1 MIIAVTSVPASVAR
15 NPHKATPPLS
25 PKFEANVGYP
35 PAQRSPSTPSAHR
48 RVFPPPPSPTTRR
61 PASQLP
67 PSPKLSRSTPKMV
80 ARKAMG
86 AGAPPTS
93 PSMSSPQITR
103 LRVNGRVVRVTA
115 IRQSAYYSSSE
126 DEDSINGGTL
136 GKKDGT
142 LTRPPQT
149 APRTSSLL
157 SNKKKET
164 PSTTTSSNAVPPPP
178 ISKNTAERRS
188 GTRKE
193 RAVEDML
200 RLVQENRD
208 RHDQQKKDY
217 GEYVQARIRPKAP
230 SGEVIRVS
238 RQDYRNSK
246 IIVTD
251 GEAIRISPHRE
262 EIETTIEESTSL
274 HDHHHDH
281 DDEAVYV
288 NTTIGGGN
296 NGGSHGRIPDSP
308 GDDYQNAVLP
318 LKQTKVSSKI
328 QNVVNALQTVSS
340 TGPSLFSPASRKL
353 SSENHKEYLAQL
365 HSRKAV
371 SLKEKKVKQQRSA
384 EEGYAS
390 ASPSTASLVPSRP
403 PLPKYHH
410 VCEPS
415 YGDED
420 DILLDD
426 GATVTSSVDFVPG
439 FVRRA
444 TRSSEQ
450 IRRHRDFVSNSCSAP
465 STSSGEEYEWSF
477 VRRQSTEQEEREM
490 KNEEDEMTIGWTR
503 RQHRF
508 KKWKLNQTIHELAR
522 PRSKPLQDYYNDD
535 DAELEA
541 MAKIRDPEAPRPEG
555 TIMNPV
561 RGEAAHSNTN
571 NTMPRSLD
579 SAFHR
584 FGTTAA
590 KNVAAMVLDQS
601 AKPSTQLTYGKL
613 HSRAGKVAHMLLTKT
628 VQINKDGTKNC
639 MCKPG
644 DRVALIYPNTQPLH
658 FLAAFY
664 GCLQA
669 GVIPVPV
676 EMPSSKREA
685 GIAQLGFLLGNC
697 GVKVALTS
705 ESCYKGLPKKVNT
718 SSVFSAPS
726 GSTSLTGT
734 ANEIVDFRGWP
745 RLWWA
750 VTEHMSKPARDWT
763 APPRLADET
772 IAYIEYTTGNDG
784 TVKGVCVTR
793 QAVFAH
799 CRALTTAMEYK
810 EDETMVCVVDFKR
823 EVGLWHAILAS
834 VFNGMRVIFVPYSL
848 MKMNPATWM
857 HMVSKYQATTALVKS
872 RDLHWALLATRDHK
886 DISLSSLRTL
896 LVADGANPWSLSSCD
911 AFAAAFSPAPYNL
924 RPDAMCPCAG
934 SSETGTISIRRRGNA
949 QLGSQ
954 SGRGVLS
961 MSALSHCVVRVD
973 QENSL
978 TSLTL
983 QDAGQ
988 IVAGAVV
995 VVTAIDGSNRLCQ
1008 ADEIGEICV
1017 SANSTAQLY
1026 WALDGQ
1032 TQHTFKVE
1040 PIGEYGKP
1048 IGAVRYVRSGLIGF
1062 MGPDGMVFVV
1072 ARRQSLLAVS
1082 GRYHSADDIIA
1093 TVLAVEPMK
1102 FVYRGRICVFSTS
1115 VLRDERIVIVAEQKP
1130 NCSEEEAFDWI
1141 TRVLRAIDT
1150 IHQVGIYCCALV
1162 PANHLPKTPLGGV
1175 HVSETKQRFENGDLH
1190 PSTLLMCPHN
1200 CVLNLPK
1207 PRERQADVGPAAM
1220 FVGNIVQGVR
1230 IAVAKGR
1237 NIDDEPSLPLL
1248 ECLRSR
1254 AQTSPDHR
1262 ILTLVTAKNA
1272 EQDTATCATLL
1283 KRAERIAGLLTD
1295 RARLSR
1301 GDHVALIF
1309 PPSIDLVAAFFGCL
1323 SAGLVPVCIRPP
1335 VASDLNTTLGPIR
1348 MMVDMSKA
1356 VAILAPANVSKLLK
1370 SKEAAHSID
1379 SNAWPMILDL
1389 EDAPSSWRRKNTV
1402 ASDTTTSGSSGAASK
1417 DEICYLDFSINS
1429 SGQLQGSSMSEA
1441 SAITVCKSVKV
1452 SSELYPSRHV
1462 VVCAPPYSGISLVLW
1477 CLSSVYSGH
1486 HTTLIPPSE
1495 VDAQPS
1501 LFLTTL
1507 SNLKVRDAFTTY
1519 STINSCVTQLAT
1531 SVESLKE
1538 RGCNL
1543 AMLRSCVAIAEER
1556 PRIALMNSFCK
1567 LFAPLA
1573 LNNRAISTSFSS
1585 RVNAA
1590 ICMQGASGPEPS
1602 TVYVDARALR
1612 NDRISL
1618 VGKGAPHSVALIE
1631 SGKLLP
1637 GVKIAIANPET
1648 RGQCADSHL
1657 GEIWVASVHNASP
1670 LNRTGGAAFTE
1681 EVNTDVYNA
1690 RLTTGDTKTRW
1701 ARTGYLGFLRQ
1712 TQSITEHGEL
1722 HDAVF
1727 VVGALN
1733 ESLVLRGMRYH
1744 PFDVESTVS
1753 KAHRFVGNSA
1763 VFTWN
1768 HLVVIAAEC
1777 TGTESDALDLV
1788 PAITSAVLEE
1798 HHLIVGVVVVVD
1810 PGSIRH
1816 GPGGEKLRSTIRS
1829 LFLEE
1834 KLNPIYVAY
1843 HM

>member
-1 MIIAVTSVPASVAR
+1 MNDPDTLPDEIREKLAELDLELSEGDITKKGYDKKRDALLAPFR
-15 NPHKATPPLS
+15 NLQDTAALHT
-25 PKFEANVGYP
+25 E
-35 PAQRSPSTPSAHR
+35 PSTASPNSRSNRRNQRRVTRDEDRYHSEIRVEAVHQALAEYSDGRKLGPQPVKPHR
-48 RVFPPPPSPTTRR
+48 RNGAAV
-61 PASQLP
+61 
-67 PSPKLSRSTPKMV
+67 SRSSTQKNKR
-80 ARKAMG
+80 ATA
-86 AGAPPTS
+86 
-93 PSMSSPQITR
+93 
-103 LRVNGRVVRVTA
+103 NGGGRML
-115 IRQSAYYSSSE
+115 SDSSSE
-126 DEDSINGGTL
+126 DEDSVNGGTL
-136 GKKDGT
+136 GKKDST

-149 APRTSSLL
+149 APRTASLL

-164 PSTTTSSNAVPPPP
+164 TTTSDVPPPP
-178 ISKNTAERRS
+178 IAKNTAERRS
-188 GTRKE
+188 GGPRKE

-208 RHDQQKKDY
+208 RNDQQKKDY

-230 SGEVIRVS
+230 GGEVIRVA

-262 EIETTIEESTSL
+262 EIETTIEETTSL
-274 HDHHHDH
+274 NDHRHHHILEQS

-288 NTTIGGGN
+288 NTTIGGG
-296 NGGSHGRIPDSP
+296 SGRVPSP
-308 GDDYQNAVLP
+308 NEDYQNAVLP
-318 LKQTKVSSKI
+318 LKPTKVSSKI
-328 QNVVNALQTVSS
+328 QNVVNALQ
-340 TGPSLFSPASRKL
+340 K
-353 SSENHKEYLAQL
+353 
-365 HSRKAV
+365 
-371 SLKEKKVKQQRSA
+371 
-384 EEGYAS
+384 
-390 ASPSTASLVPSRP
+390 
-403 PLPKYHH
+403 
-410 VCEPS
+410 
-415 YGDED
+415 
-420 DILLDD
+420 
-426 GATVTSSVDFVPG
+426 
-439 FVRRA
+439 
-444 TRSSEQ
+444 
-450 IRRHRDFVSNSCSAP
+450 
-465 STSSGEEYEWSF
+465 
-477 VRRQSTEQEEREM
+477 
-490 KNEEDEMTIGWTR
+490 
-503 RQHRF
+503 
-508 KKWKLNQTIHELAR
+508 

-541 MAKIRDPEAPRPEG
+541 MAKIRDPDAPRPEG

-590 KNVAAMVLDQS
+590 KNIAAMVLDQS
-601 AKPSTQLTYGKL
+601 AKPSTSLTYGKL
-613 HSRAGKVAHMLLTKT
+613 HSRAGKVAYMLLTKT
-628 VQINKDGTKNC
+628 VQVNKDGSKNV

-718 SSVFSAPS
+718 SSAFSAPS

-734 ANEIVDFRGWP
+734 SNEIVDFRGWP

-823 EVGLWHAILAS
+823 EVGLWHSILAS
-834 VFNGMRVIFVPYSL
+834 VFNGMKVIFVPYSL

-886 DISLSSLRTL
+886 DISLASLRTL

-911 AFAAAFSPAPYNL
+911 AFAAAFTPAPYSL

-1026 WALDGQ
+1026 WALEGQ
-1032 TQHTFKVE
+1032 THHTFKVE
-1040 PIGEYGKP
+1040 PLGEYGKP

-1237 NIDDEPSLPLL
+1237 NIDDEPAIPLL

-1254 AQTSPDHR
+1254 AQSSPDHR
-1262 ILTLVTAKNA
+1262 ILTLVSAKNA

-1356 VAILAPANVSKLLK
+1356 VAILAPQNVSKLLK

-1379 SNAWPMILDL
+1379 SNAWPMILDM
-1389 EDAPSSWRRKNTV
+1389 EDAPSSWRRKQNNNC
-1402 ASDTTTSGSSGAASK
+1402 DTTASGSSGAASK

-1441 SAITVCKSVKV
+1441 SAITVCKSIKV

-1486 HTTLIPPSE
+1486 HTTLIPPAE
-1495 VDAQPS
+1495 VEQQPS

-1519 STINSCVTQLAT
+1519 STINSCVTQLAS
-1531 SVESLKE
+1531 SVESLRE

-1543 AMLRSCVAIAEER
+1543 SMLRSCVAIAEER

-1567 LFAPLA
+1567 LFAPLS

-1657 GEIWVASVHNASP
+1657 GEIWVSSIHNASP
-1670 LNRTGGAAFTE
+1670 LNRMVTGTFGDDGGATCNA
-1681 EVNTDVYNA
+1681 DVYNA

-1744 PFDVESTVS
+1744 PFDVENTVS

-1768 HLVVIAAEC
+1768 HLVVIVAEC
-1777 TGTESDALDLV
+1777 TGSESDALDLV

-1798 HHLIVGVVVVVD
+1798 HHLIVGVVVIVD
-1810 PGSIRH
+1810 PGTIRH
-1816 GPGGEKLRSTIRS
+1816 GPGGEKLRSTIRT
-1829 LFLEE
+1829 LLLED
-1834 KLNPIYVAY
+1834 KLNAIYVAY
-1843 HM
+1843 HIFQSVAVADVGKSERVGKAPKGNRNGDEKGRPTRNISSEICQRHKAKPEINEAGEEEEET

>member
-1 MIIAVTSVPASVAR
+1 MNDPDTLPDEIREKLAELELELSEGDITKKGYDKKRDALLAPFKNIHNNSSAFQGEQSTASPNSRSNRRNQRRVTRDEDRYHSEIRVEAVHQALAEYSDGRKLGPQPVKPHRRNGTSV
-15 NPHKATPPLS
+15 
-25 PKFEANVGYP
+25 
-35 PAQRSPSTPSAHR
+35 
-48 RVFPPPPSPTTRR
+48 
-61 PASQLP
+61 
-67 PSPKLSRSTPKMV
+67 SRSNTQKSK
-80 ARKAMG
+80 R
-86 AGAPPTS
+86 S
-93 PSMSSPQITR
+93 
-103 LRVNGRVVRVTA
+103 NGRML
-115 IRQSAYYSSSE
+115 SDSSSE
-126 DEDSINGGTL
+126 DEDSVNGGTL
-136 GKKDGT
+136 GKKDST

-149 APRTSSLL
+149 APRTASLL

-164 PSTTTSSNAVPPPP
+164 TSDANNTTTTVAQHQPPPPP
-178 ISKNTAERRS
+178 IPKNTAERRS

-230 SGEVIRVS
+230 GGEVIRVS

-274 HDHHHDH
+274 NGHHRHHFGLDD

-288 NTTIGGGN
+288 NTAIGGG
-296 NGGSHGRIPDSP
+296 GGARVPSP
-308 GDDYQNAVLP
+308 NETAGQDYANAVLP

-328 QNVVNALQTVSS
+328 QNVVNALQ
-340 TGPSLFSPASRKL
+340 
-353 SSENHKEYLAQL
+353 
-365 HSRKAV
+365 
-371 SLKEKKVKQQRSA
+371 
-384 EEGYAS
+384 
-390 ASPSTASLVPSRP
+390 RP
-403 PLPKYHH
+403 K
-410 VCEPS
+410 
-415 YGDED
+415 
-420 DILLDD
+420 
-426 GATVTSSVDFVPG
+426 
-439 FVRRA
+439 
-444 TRSSEQ
+444 
-450 IRRHRDFVSNSCSAP
+450 
-465 STSSGEEYEWSF
+465 
-477 VRRQSTEQEEREM
+477 
-490 KNEEDEMTIGWTR
+490 
-503 RQHRF
+503 
-508 KKWKLNQTIHELAR
+508 
-522 PRSKPLQDYYNDD
+522 SKPLQDYYNDD

-541 MAKIRDPEAPRPEG
+541 MAKIRDPDAPRPEG

-561 RGEAAHSNTN
+561 RGEAAHSNTH

-590 KNVAAMVLDQS
+590 KNIAAMVLDQS

-613 HSRAGKVAHMLLTKT
+613 HSRAAKVAYMLLTKA
-628 VQINKDGTKNC
+628 VQVNKDGTKNV

-726 GSTSLTGT
+726 GSTALTGT
-734 ANEIVDFRGWP
+734 SNEIVDFKGWP

-763 APPRLADET
+763 ATVQPADEN

-793 QAVFAH
+793 QAVFSH

-834 VFNGMRVIFVPYSL
+834 VFNGMKVIFVPYSL

-886 DISLSSLRTL
+886 DISLGSLRTL

-911 AFAAAFSPAPYNL
+911 AFAVAFTPAPYNL

-1017 SANSTAQLY
+1017 SANSTATLY

-1237 NIDDEPSLPLL
+1237 NIEDEQGYSLL
-1248 ECLRSR
+1248 ETLRYR
-1254 AQTSPDHR
+1254 AQQQPEHR
-1262 ILTLVTAKNA
+1262 LLTLVTAKNA
-1272 EQDTATCATLL
+1272 EQDTATPTTLL

-1295 RARLSR
+1295 RARLNR

-1323 SAGLVPVCIRPP
+1323 SAGLVPVCIKPP

-1379 SNAWPMILDL
+1379 SNAWPMILDM
-1389 EDAPSSWRRKNTV
+1389 EDAPSSWRRKNNV
-1402 ASDTTTSGSSGAASK
+1402 NSDTTTSSGSSGASK
-1417 DEICYLDFSINS
+1417 EDICYLDFSINS

-1441 SAITVCKSVKV
+1441 SAIAVCKSIKV

-1486 HTTLIPPSE
+1486 HTTLIPPAE
-1495 VDAQPS
+1495 VEQQPS

-1519 STINSCVTQLAT
+1519 ATINSCVSQLAT
-1531 SVESLKE
+1531 SVETLKE

-1543 AMLRSCVAIAEER
+1543 SMLRSCVAIAEER
-1556 PRIALMNSFCK
+1556 PRIALMSSFCK
-1567 LFAPLA
+1567 LFAPLS

-1657 GEIWVASVHNASP
+1657 GEIWVSSLHNASP
-1670 LNRTGGAAFTE
+1670 LNRISSGFDSIQESTS
-1681 EVNTDVYNA
+1681 DVYNA

-1816 GPGGEKLRSTIRS
+1816 GPGGEKLRSTIRN

>member
-1 MIIAVTSVPASVAR
+1 
-15 NPHKATPPLS
+15 
-25 PKFEANVGYP
+25 
-35 PAQRSPSTPSAHR
+35 
-48 RVFPPPPSPTTRR
+48 
-61 PASQLP
+61 
-67 PSPKLSRSTPKMV
+67 
-80 ARKAMG
+80 
-86 AGAPPTS
+86 
-93 PSMSSPQITR
+93 
-103 LRVNGRVVRVTA
+103 
-115 IRQSAYYSSSE
+115 
-126 DEDSINGGTL
+126 
-136 GKKDGT
+136 
-142 LTRPPQT
+142 
-149 APRTSSLL
+149 
-157 SNKKKET
+157 
-164 PSTTTSSNAVPPPP
+164 
-178 ISKNTAERRS
+178 
-188 GTRKE
+188 
-193 RAVEDML
+193 
-200 RLVQENRD
+200 
-208 RHDQQKKDY
+208 
-217 GEYVQARIRPKAP
+217 
-230 SGEVIRVS
+230 
-238 RQDYRNSK
+238 
-246 IIVTD
+246 
-251 GEAIRISPHRE
+251 
-262 EIETTIEESTSL
+262 
-274 HDHHHDH
+274 
-281 DDEAVYV
+281 
-288 NTTIGGGN
+288 
-296 NGGSHGRIPDSP
+296 
-308 GDDYQNAVLP
+308 
-318 LKQTKVSSKI
+318 
-328 QNVVNALQTVSS
+328 
-340 TGPSLFSPASRKL
+340 
-353 SSENHKEYLAQL
+353 
-365 HSRKAV
+365 
-371 SLKEKKVKQQRSA
+371 
-384 EEGYAS
+384 
-390 ASPSTASLVPSRP
+390 
-403 PLPKYHH
+403 
-410 VCEPS
+410 
-415 YGDED
+415 
-420 DILLDD
+420 
-426 GATVTSSVDFVPG
+426 
-439 FVRRA
+439 
-444 TRSSEQ
+444 
-450 IRRHRDFVSNSCSAP
+450 
-465 STSSGEEYEWSF
+465 
-477 VRRQSTEQEEREM
+477 
-490 KNEEDEMTIGWTR
+490 
-503 RQHRF
+503 
-508 KKWKLNQTIHELAR
+508 
-522 PRSKPLQDYYNDD
+522 
-535 DAELEA
+535 
-541 MAKIRDPEAPRPEG
+541 
-555 TIMNPV
+555 
-561 RGEAAHSNTN
+561 
-571 NTMPRSLD
+571 
-579 SAFHR
+579 
-584 FGTTAA
+584 
-590 KNVAAMVLDQS
+590 
-601 AKPSTQLTYGKL
+601 
-613 HSRAGKVAHMLLTKT
+613 
-628 VQINKDGTKNC
+628 
-639 MCKPG
+639 
-644 DRVALIYPNTQPLH
+644 
-658 FLAAFY
+658 
-664 GCLQA
+664 
-669 GVIPVPV
+669 
-676 EMPSSKREA
+676 
-685 GIAQLGFLLGNC
+685 
-697 GVKVALTS
+697 
-705 ESCYKGLPKKVNT
+705 
-718 SSVFSAPS
+718 
-726 GSTSLTGT
+726 
-734 ANEIVDFRGWP
+734 
-745 RLWWA
+745 
-750 VTEHMSKPARDWT
+750 
-763 APPRLADET
+763 
-772 IAYIEYTTGNDG
+772 
-784 TVKGVCVTR
+784 
-793 QAVFAH
+793 
-799 CRALTTAMEYK
+799 
-810 EDETMVCVVDFKR
+810 MVCVVDFKR

-834 VFNGMRVIFVPYSL
+834 VFNGMKVIFVPYSL

-886 DISLSSLRTL
+886 DISLGSLRTL

-911 AFAAAFSPAPYNL
+911 AFAVAFTPAPYNL

-934 SSETGTISIRRRGNA
+934 KFGDWHNFHSTPGKCTVGEPKWA
-949 QLGSQ
+949 
-954 SGRGVLS
+954 GRS
-961 MSALSHCVVRVD
+961 VD
-973 QENSL
+973 
-978 TSLTL
+978 
-983 QDAGQ
+983 DAGQ

-1017 SANSTAQLY
+1017 SANSTATLY

-1130 NCSEEEAFDWI
+1130 NCSEEEAPTDLRLKILDPKSKISLSSSNHLPKLKWI

-1237 NIDDEPSLPLL
+1237 NIEDEQGYSLL
-1248 ECLRSR
+1248 ETLRYR
-1254 AQTSPDHR
+1254 AQQQPEHR
-1262 ILTLVTAKNA
+1262 LLTLVTAKNA
-1272 EQDTATCATLL
+1272 EQDTATPTTLL

-1295 RARLSR
+1295 RARLNR

-1323 SAGLVPVCIRPP
+1323 SAGLVPVCIKPP

-1379 SNAWPMILDL
+1379 SNAWPMILDM
-1389 EDAPSSWRRKNTV
+1389 EDAPSSWRRKNNV
-1402 ASDTTTSGSSGAASK
+1402 NSDTTTSSGSSGASK
-1417 DEICYLDFSINS
+1417 EDICYLDFSINS

-1441 SAITVCKSVKV
+1441 SAIAVCKSIKV

-1486 HTTLIPPSE
+1486 HTTLIPPAE
-1495 VDAQPS
+1495 VEQQPS

-1519 STINSCVTQLAT
+1519 ATINSCVSQLAT
-1531 SVESLKE
+1531 SVETLKE

-1543 AMLRSCVAIAEER
+1543 SMLRSCVAIAEER
-1556 PRIALMNSFCK
+1556 PRIALMSSFCK
-1567 LFAPLA
+1567 LFAPLS

-1657 GEIWVASVHNASP
+1657 GEIWVSSLHNASP
-1670 LNRTGGAAFTE
+1670 LNRISSGFDSIQE
-1681 EVNTDVYNA
+1681 SSSDVYNA

-1816 GPGGEKLRSTIRS
+1816 GPGGEKLRSTIRN

>member
-1 MIIAVTSVPASVAR
+1 MSDGSTSRVY
-15 NPHKATPPLS
+15 
-25 PKFEANVGYP
+25 F
-35 PAQRSPSTPSAHR
+35 PSMALRKSR
-48 RVFPPPPSPTTRR
+48 
-61 PASQLP
+61 SQLP
-67 PSPKLSRSTPKMV
+67 P
-80 ARKAMG
+80 
-86 AGAPPTS
+86 
-93 PSMSSPQITR
+93 I
-103 LRVNGRVVRVTA
+103 
-115 IRQSAYYSSSE
+115 
-126 DEDSINGGTL
+126 
-136 GKKDGT
+136 
-142 LTRPPQT
+142 
-149 APRTSSLL
+149 
-157 SNKKKET
+157 
-164 PSTTTSSNAVPPPP
+164 
-178 ISKNTAERRS
+178 
-188 GTRKE
+188 
-193 RAVEDML
+193 
-200 RLVQENRD
+200 
-208 RHDQQKKDY
+208 
-217 GEYVQARIRPKAP
+217 
-230 SGEVIRVS
+230 
-238 RQDYRNSK
+238 
-246 IIVTD
+246 
-251 GEAIRISPHRE
+251 
-262 EIETTIEESTSL
+262 
-274 HDHHHDH
+274 
-281 DDEAVYV
+281 
-288 NTTIGGGN
+288 
-296 NGGSHGRIPDSP
+296 
-308 GDDYQNAVLP
+308 
-318 LKQTKVSSKI
+318 
-328 QNVVNALQTVSS
+328 
-340 TGPSLFSPASRKL
+340 RKL
-353 SSENHKEYLAQL
+353 SSDNHREYLEKL
-365 HSRKAV
+365 HNRKAS
-371 SLKEKKVKQQRSA
+371 SLKEKRGISSNRSV
-384 EEGYAS
+384 EEVG
-390 ASPSTASLVPSRP
+390 TP
-403 PLPKYHH
+403 PTPPPFHQYRH

-420 DILLDD
+420 EANNSPSVSFDDSATICNSIDFFVGPVQFSTKPSILK
-426 GATVTSSVDFVPG
+426 
-439 FVRRA
+439 
-444 TRSSEQ
+444 RSSSASLTSQ
-450 IRRHRDFVSNSCSAP
+450 LTIDQRR
-465 STSSGEEYEWSF
+465 WSF
-477 VRRQSTEQEEREM
+477 RSLEVENRLEEE
-490 KNEEDEMTIGWTR
+490 NDICVGWR
-503 RQHRF
+503 KKGMGF
-508 KKWKLNQTIHELAR
+508 KKWKLNSIYGKR
-522 PRSKPLQDYYNDD
+522 PRSRPLQEFYNDD

-541 MAKIRDPEAPRPEG
+541 IAKMRDPDAPRPEG
-555 TIMNPV
+555 AMMNPV

-590 KNVAAMVLDQS
+590 KNIAAIVLDQT
-601 AKPSTQLTYGKL
+601 AKPTLQLTYGKL
-613 HSRAGKVAHMLLTKT
+613 YSRANKVAYMLLNKT
-628 VQINKDGTKNC
+628 VTISRDGTKAPLC
-639 MCKPG
+639 RPG

-658 FLAAFY
+658 FLVAFY
-664 GCLQA
+664 GCMLA

-705 ESCYKGLPKKVNT
+705 ESCYKGLPKKVNAHT
-718 SSVFSAPS
+718 SQFSSPS
-726 GSTSLTGT
+726 GSTSLNGLST
-734 ANEIVDFRGWP
+734 ELVDFRGWP
-745 RLWWA
+745 RLYWA
-750 VTEHMSKPARDWT
+750 VSENMAKPARDWT
-763 APPRLADET
+763 APPRLADDT
-772 IAYIEYTTGNDG
+772 VAYIEYATGNDG
-784 TVKGVCVTR
+784 SVKGVCVSR

-799 CRALTTAMEYK
+799 CRAVSSAMEYK
-810 EDETMVCVVDFKR
+810 EDETIVCVVDFKR
-823 EVGLWHAILAS
+823 EVGLWHAILSS
-834 VFNGMRVIFVPYSL
+834 VFNGMKVIFVPYSL

-857 HMVSKYQATTALVKS
+857 HMVTKYQATTALVKS

-886 DISLSSLRTL
+886 DIQLSSLRTL

-911 AFAAAFSPAPYNL
+911 AFAAAFKEPPFNL

-934 SSETGTISIRRRGNA
+934 SSETGTIAIRRRGNS

-954 SGRGVLS
+954 SGRGILS

-988 IVAGAVV
+988 IIAGAVV
-995 VVTAIDGSNRLCQ
+995 VVTAIDGSSRLCQ
-1008 ADEIGEICV
+1008 SDEIGEICV
-1017 SANSTAQLY
+1017 SANSTSHAY
-1026 WALDGQ
+1026 WALEGQ
-1032 TQHTFKVE
+1032 TAHTFKLE
-1040 PIGEYGKP
+1040 PLGESGKP

-1072 ARRQSLLAVS
+1072 ARRTSLLSVS

-1130 NCSEEEAFDWI
+1130 NCTEEEAFDWI

-1190 PSTLLMCPHN
+1190 PSTLLMCPHS

-1207 PRERQADVGPAAM
+1207 PRERQSDVGPAAM

-1230 IAVAKGR
+1230 IATAKGR
-1237 NIDDEPSLPLL
+1237 SIDDEVSMPLL

-1254 AQTSPDHR
+1254 AQTSPEHR
-1262 ILTLVTAKNA
+1262 ILTLVSGKNPEA
-1272 EQDTATCATLL
+1272 DSATFASLL

-1295 RARLSR
+1295 RARLNR

-1309 PPSIDLVAAFFGCL
+1309 SPSIDLIAAFFGCL
-1323 SAGLVPVCIRPP
+1323 SAGLIPVLIRPP
-1335 VASDLNTTLGPIR
+1335 IASDLNTTLGPIR
-1348 MMVDMSKA
+1348 MIVDMSKA
-1356 VAILAPANVSKLLK
+1356 VAILAPQAVSKLLK

-1389 EDAPSSWRRKNTV
+1389 EDAPSSWRRKQNYSSTI
-1402 ASDTTTSGSSGAASK
+1402 SSNGSSTIRE
-1417 DEICYLDFSINS
+1417 EICYLDFSMNS
-1429 SGQLQGSSMSEA
+1429 LGQLSGSSITEGA
-1441 SAITVCKSVKV
+1441 AISACKSIKV
-1452 SSELYPSRHV
+1452 SSELYPSRHIV
-1462 VVCAPPYSGISLVLW
+1462 VSTSPYSGISLILW

-1486 HTTLIPPSE
+1486 HTTLIPPAE
-1495 VDAQPS
+1495 VEAQPA

-1507 SNLKVRDAFTTY
+1507 SNLKVRDCFTTY
-1519 STINSCVTQLAT
+1519 STLELCCLQLA
-1531 SVESLKE
+1531 SQVETLKE

-1543 AMLRSCVAIAEER
+1543 ALLRSLVAMAEER
-1556 PRIALMNSFCK
+1556 PRIGLMSSFCK
-1567 LFAPLA
+1567 IFAPLA
-1573 LNNRAISTSFSS
+1573 LNNRAVSTAFSS
-1585 RVNAA
+1585 RVNSAV
-1590 ICMQGASGPEPS
+1590 CMQGASGPEPS

-1657 GEIWVASVHNASP
+1657 GEIWVSSAHNASP
-1670 LNRTGGAAFTE
+1670 LSNSDSPAA
-1681 EVNTDVYNA
+1681 DMVYNA

-1727 VVGALN
+1727 VVGALAD
-1733 ESLVLRGMRYH
+1733 SLVLRGMRYH
-1744 PFDVESTVS
+1744 PIDVEQTVAKS
-1753 KAHRFVGNSA
+1753 HRFVGDSA

-1777 TGTESDALDLV
+1777 SGTETEALDLV

-1798 HHLIVGVVVVVD
+1798 HHLIVGVVVIVD

-1816 GPGGEKLRSTIRS
+1816 GPNGEKLRSTIRN
-1829 LFLEE
+1829 LFLDE

-1843 HM
+1843 NM

>member
-1 MIIAVTSVPASVAR
+1 MIDSDTLPDEVREKLAELDLELSEGDITKKGYDKKRDALLAPYKNTAPALQTSSALQEEQSSSSPNTRSNRRNQRRVTRDEDRYHSEIRVEAVHQALAEYSDGRKLGPQPVKPHRRNGTSV
-15 NPHKATPPLS
+15 
-25 PKFEANVGYP
+25 
-35 PAQRSPSTPSAHR
+35 
-48 RVFPPPPSPTTRR
+48 
-61 PASQLP
+61 
-67 PSPKLSRSTPKMV
+67 SRSST
-80 ARKAMG
+80 RKSKRSNSGGRML
-86 AGAPPTS
+86 S
-93 PSMSSPQITR
+93 DSSSDDEGS
-103 LRVNGRVVRVTA
+103 VNG
-115 IRQSAYYSSSE
+115 S
-126 DEDSINGGTL
+126 TL
-136 GKKDGT
+136 GKRDST

-149 APRTSSLL
+149 TPRTSSLL
-157 SNKKKET
+157 SNKKKEDV
-164 PSTTTSSNAVPPPP
+164 SVPPP
-178 ISKNTAERRS
+178 IAKNTAERRS
-188 GTRKE
+188 GGTRKE
-193 RAVEDML
+193 RAAVEEML

-208 RHDQQKKDY
+208 RNDQQKKDY

-230 SGEVIRVS
+230 NGEVIRVS

-251 GEAIRISPHRE
+251 GDAIRISPHRE
-262 EIETTIEESTSL
+262 EIETTIEETTSL
-274 HDHHHDH
+274 ENH

-288 NTTIGGGN
+288 NTAVGGGAV
-296 NGGSHGRIPDSP
+296 GRVASP
-308 GDDYQNAVLP
+308 NEDYQNAVLP
-318 LKQTKVSSKI
+318 LKPTKVSSKI
-328 QNVVNALQTVSS
+328 QNVVNALQ
-340 TGPSLFSPASRKL
+340 
-353 SSENHKEYLAQL
+353 
-365 HSRKAV
+365 
-371 SLKEKKVKQQRSA
+371 
-384 EEGYAS
+384 
-390 ASPSTASLVPSRP
+390 RP
-403 PLPKYHH
+403 K
-410 VCEPS
+410 
-415 YGDED
+415 
-420 DILLDD
+420 
-426 GATVTSSVDFVPG
+426 
-439 FVRRA
+439 
-444 TRSSEQ
+444 
-450 IRRHRDFVSNSCSAP
+450 
-465 STSSGEEYEWSF
+465 
-477 VRRQSTEQEEREM
+477 
-490 KNEEDEMTIGWTR
+490 
-503 RQHRF
+503 
-508 KKWKLNQTIHELAR
+508 
-522 PRSKPLQDYYNDD
+522 SKPLQEYYNDD

-541 MAKIRDPEAPRPEG
+541 MAKIRDPDAPRPEG

-590 KNVAAMVLDQS
+590 KNIAAMVLDQS

-613 HSRAGKVAHMLLTKT
+613 HSRAGKVAYMLLTKT
-628 VQINKDGTKNC
+628 VQVNRDGAKNVL
-639 MCKPG
+639 CKPG

-705 ESCYKGLPKKVNT
+705 ESCYKGLPKKVNP
-718 SSVFSAPS
+718 SSTFSAPS

-734 ANEIVDFRGWP
+734 SNEIVDFRGWP
-745 RLWWA
+745 QLWWA
-750 VTEHMSKPARDWT
+750 VTEHMSKPSRDWT

-834 VFNGMRVIFVPYSL
+834 VFNGIKVIFVPYSL

-886 DISLSSLRTL
+886 DINLSSLRTL

-911 AFAAAFSPAPYNL
+911 AFLASFSAAPYSL
-924 RPDAMCPCAG
+924 RADAMCPCAG

-949 QLGSQ
+949 NLGSQ
-954 SGRGVLS
+954 SGRGILS

-1040 PIGEYGKP
+1040 PVGEYGKP

-1115 VLRDERIVIVAEQKP
+1115 VLRDERVVIVAEQKP

-1237 NIDDEPSLPLL
+1237 NIDDELSLPLL

-1254 AQTSPDHR
+1254 ALTSPEHR
-1262 ILTLVTAKNA
+1262 ILTLVTSKNA
-1272 EQDTATCATLL
+1272 EQDSATCATLL

-1335 VASDLNTTLGPIR
+1335 IPSDLNTTLGPIR

-1356 VAILAPANVSKLLK
+1356 VAILAPQNVSKLLK

-1389 EDAPSSWRRKNTV
+1389 EDAPSSWRRKPNNNC
-1402 ASDTTTSGSSGAASK
+1402 DTTTSGSSGAASK
-1417 DEICYLDFSINS
+1417 EEICYLDFSINS

-1441 SAITVCKSVKV
+1441 AAIAVCKSIKV

-1462 VVCAPPYSGISLVLW
+1462 VVCAPPYSGISLALW

-1486 HTTLIPPSE
+1486 HTTLIPPAE
-1495 VDAQPS
+1495 VEQQPS

-1519 STINSCVTQLAT
+1519 ATINSCVTQLAT
-1531 SVESLKE
+1531 SVENLRE

-1556 PRIALMNSFCK
+1556 PRIGLMSSFCK
-1567 LFAPLA
+1567 LFAPLS
-1573 LNNRAISTSFSS
+1573 LSNRAISTSFSS

-1657 GEIWVASVHNASP
+1657 GEIWVSSVHNASP
-1670 LNRTGGAAFTE
+1670 LNRGIGSTGFGDEATMNA
-1681 EVNTDVYNA
+1681 DVYNA

-1777 TGTESDALDLV
+1777 TGTETDALDLV
-1788 PAITSAVLEE
+1788 PAITSSVLEE

-1816 GPGGEKLRSTIRS
+1816 GPGGEKLRSTIRT

>member
-1 MIIAVTSVPASVAR
+1 MNDPDTLPDEIREKLAELDLELSEGDITKKGYDKKRDALLAPFR
-15 NPHKATPPLS
+15 NLQNTAALHT
-25 PKFEANVGYP
+25 E
-35 PAQRSPSTPSAHR
+35 PSTASPNSRSNRRNQRRVTRDEDRYHSEIRVEAVHQALAEYSDGRKLGPQPVKPHR
-48 RVFPPPPSPTTRR
+48 RNGAAV
-61 PASQLP
+61 
-67 PSPKLSRSTPKMV
+67 SRSSTQKNKR
-80 ARKAMG
+80 ATA
-86 AGAPPTS
+86 
-93 PSMSSPQITR
+93 
-103 LRVNGRVVRVTA
+103 NGGGRML
-115 IRQSAYYSSSE
+115 SDSSSE
-126 DEDSINGGTL
+126 DEDSVNGGTL
-136 GKKDGT
+136 GKKDST

-149 APRTSSLL
+149 APRTASLL

-164 PSTTTSSNAVPPPP
+164 TTTSDVPPPP
-178 ISKNTAERRS
+178 IAKNTAERRS
-188 GTRKE
+188 GGPRKE

-208 RHDQQKKDY
+208 RNDQQKKDY

-230 SGEVIRVS
+230 GGEVIRVA

-262 EIETTIEESTSL
+262 EIETTIEETTSL
-274 HDHHHDH
+274 NDHRHHHILEQS

-288 NTTIGGGN
+288 NTTIGGG
-296 NGGSHGRIPDSP
+296 SGRVPP
-308 GDDYQNAVLP
+308 PNEDYQNAVLP
-318 LKQTKVSSKI
+318 LKPTKVSSKI
-328 QNVVNALQTVSS
+328 QNVVNALQ
-340 TGPSLFSPASRKL
+340 K
-353 SSENHKEYLAQL
+353 
-365 HSRKAV
+365 
-371 SLKEKKVKQQRSA
+371 
-384 EEGYAS
+384 
-390 ASPSTASLVPSRP
+390 
-403 PLPKYHH
+403 
-410 VCEPS
+410 
-415 YGDED
+415 
-420 DILLDD
+420 
-426 GATVTSSVDFVPG
+426 
-439 FVRRA
+439 
-444 TRSSEQ
+444 
-450 IRRHRDFVSNSCSAP
+450 
-465 STSSGEEYEWSF
+465 
-477 VRRQSTEQEEREM
+477 
-490 KNEEDEMTIGWTR
+490 
-503 RQHRF
+503 
-508 KKWKLNQTIHELAR
+508 

-541 MAKIRDPEAPRPEG
+541 MAKIRDPDAPRPEG

-590 KNVAAMVLDQS
+590 KNIAAMVLDQS
-601 AKPSTQLTYGKL
+601 AKPSTSLTYGKL
-613 HSRAGKVAHMLLTKT
+613 HSRAGKVAYMLLTKT
-628 VQINKDGTKNC
+628 VQVNKDGSKNV

-718 SSVFSAPS
+718 SSAFSAPS

-734 ANEIVDFRGWP
+734 SNEIVDFRGWP

-823 EVGLWHAILAS
+823 EVGLWHSILAS
-834 VFNGMRVIFVPYSL
+834 VFNGMKVIFVPYSL

-886 DISLSSLRTL
+886 DISLASLRTL

-911 AFAAAFSPAPYNL
+911 AFAAAFTPAPYSL

-1026 WALDGQ
+1026 WALEGQ
-1032 TQHTFKVE
+1032 THHTFKVE
-1040 PIGEYGKP
+1040 PLGEYGKP

-1237 NIDDEPSLPLL
+1237 NIDDEPAIPLL

-1254 AQTSPDHR
+1254 AQSSPDHR
-1262 ILTLVTAKNA
+1262 ILTLVSAKNA

-1356 VAILAPANVSKLLK
+1356 VAILAPQNVSKLLK

-1379 SNAWPMILDL
+1379 SNAWPMILDM
-1389 EDAPSSWRRKNTV
+1389 EDAPSSWRRKQNNNC
-1402 ASDTTTSGSSGAASK
+1402 DTTASGSSGAASK

-1441 SAITVCKSVKV
+1441 SAITVCKSIKV

-1486 HTTLIPPSE
+1486 HTTLIPPAE
-1495 VDAQPS
+1495 VEQQPS

-1519 STINSCVTQLAT
+1519 STINSCVTQLAS
-1531 SVESLKE
+1531 SVESLRE

-1543 AMLRSCVAIAEER
+1543 SMLRSCVAIAEER

-1567 LFAPLA
+1567 LFAPLS

-1657 GEIWVASVHNASP
+1657 GEIWVSSIHNASP
-1670 LNRTGGAAFTE
+1670 LNRMVTGTFGDDGGATCNA
-1681 EVNTDVYNA
+1681 DVYNA

-1744 PFDVESTVS
+1744 PFDVENTVS

-1768 HLVVIAAEC
+1768 HLVVIVAEC
-1777 TGTESDALDLV
+1777 TGSESDALDLV

-1798 HHLIVGVVVVVD
+1798 HHLIVGVVVIVD
-1810 PGSIRH
+1810 PGTIRH
-1816 GPGGEKLRSTIRS
+1816 GPGGEKLRSTIRT
-1829 LFLEE
+1829 LLLED
-1834 KLNPIYVAY
+1834 KLNAIYVAY
-1843 HM
+1843 HIFQSVAVADVGKSERVGKAPKGNRNGDEKGRRPTVRFRPATRNISSEICQRHKAKPEINEAGEEEEET

>member
-1 MIIAVTSVPASVAR
+1 MNDPDTLPDEIREKLAELDLELSEGDITKKGYDKKRDALLAPFR
-15 NPHKATPPLS
+15 NLQDTAALHT
-25 PKFEANVGYP
+25 E
-35 PAQRSPSTPSAHR
+35 PSTASPNSRSNRRNQRRVTRDEDRYHSEIRVEAVHQALAEYSDGRKLGPQPVKPHR
-48 RVFPPPPSPTTRR
+48 RNGAAV
-61 PASQLP
+61 
-67 PSPKLSRSTPKMV
+67 SRSSTQKNKR
-80 ARKAMG
+80 ATA
-86 AGAPPTS
+86 
-93 PSMSSPQITR
+93 
-103 LRVNGRVVRVTA
+103 NGGGRML
-115 IRQSAYYSSSE
+115 SDSSSE
-126 DEDSINGGTL
+126 DEDSVNGGTL
-136 GKKDGT
+136 GKKDST

-149 APRTSSLL
+149 APRTASLL

-164 PSTTTSSNAVPPPP
+164 TTTSDVPPPP
-178 ISKNTAERRS
+178 IAKNTAERRS
-188 GTRKE
+188 GGPRKE

-208 RHDQQKKDY
+208 RNDQQKKDY

-230 SGEVIRVS
+230 GGEVIRVA

-262 EIETTIEESTSL
+262 EIETTIEETTSL
-274 HDHHHDH
+274 NDHRHHHILEQS

-288 NTTIGGGN
+288 NTTIGGG
-296 NGGSHGRIPDSP
+296 SGRVPSP
-308 GDDYQNAVLP
+308 NEDYQNAVLP
-318 LKQTKVSSKI
+318 LKPTKVSSKI
-328 QNVVNALQTVSS
+328 QNVVNALQ
-340 TGPSLFSPASRKL
+340 K
-353 SSENHKEYLAQL
+353 
-365 HSRKAV
+365 
-371 SLKEKKVKQQRSA
+371 
-384 EEGYAS
+384 
-390 ASPSTASLVPSRP
+390 
-403 PLPKYHH
+403 
-410 VCEPS
+410 
-415 YGDED
+415 
-420 DILLDD
+420 
-426 GATVTSSVDFVPG
+426 
-439 FVRRA
+439 
-444 TRSSEQ
+444 
-450 IRRHRDFVSNSCSAP
+450 
-465 STSSGEEYEWSF
+465 
-477 VRRQSTEQEEREM
+477 
-490 KNEEDEMTIGWTR
+490 
-503 RQHRF
+503 
-508 KKWKLNQTIHELAR
+508 

-541 MAKIRDPEAPRPEG
+541 MAKIRDPDAPRPEG

-590 KNVAAMVLDQS
+590 KNIAAMVLDQS
-601 AKPSTQLTYGKL
+601 AKPSTSLTYGKL
-613 HSRAGKVAHMLLTKT
+613 HSRAGKVAYMLLTKT
-628 VQINKDGTKNC
+628 VQVNKDGSKNV

-718 SSVFSAPS
+718 SSAFSAPS

-734 ANEIVDFRGWP
+734 SNEIVDFRGWP

-823 EVGLWHAILAS
+823 EVGLWHSILAS
-834 VFNGMRVIFVPYSL
+834 VFNGMKVIFVPYSL

-886 DISLSSLRTL
+886 DISLASLRTL

-911 AFAAAFSPAPYNL
+911 AFAAAFTPAPYSL

-1026 WALDGQ
+1026 WALEGQ
-1032 TQHTFKVE
+1032 THHTFKVE
-1040 PIGEYGKP
+1040 PLGEYGKP

-1237 NIDDEPSLPLL
+1237 NIDDEPAIPLL

-1254 AQTSPDHR
+1254 AQSSPDHR
-1262 ILTLVTAKNA
+1262 ILTLVSAKNA

-1356 VAILAPANVSKLLK
+1356 VAILAPQNVSKLLK

-1379 SNAWPMILDL
+1379 SNAWPMILDM
-1389 EDAPSSWRRKNTV
+1389 EDAPSSWRRKQNNNC
-1402 ASDTTTSGSSGAASK
+1402 DTTASGSSGAASK

-1441 SAITVCKSVKV
+1441 SAITVCKSIKV

-1486 HTTLIPPSE
+1486 HTTLIPPAE
-1495 VDAQPS
+1495 VEQQPS

-1519 STINSCVTQLAT
+1519 STINSCVTQLAS
-1531 SVESLKE
+1531 SVESLRE

-1543 AMLRSCVAIAEER
+1543 SMLRSCVAIAEER

-1567 LFAPLA
+1567 LFAPLS

-1657 GEIWVASVHNASP
+1657 GEIWVSSIHNASP
-1670 LNRTGGAAFTE
+1670 LNRMVTGTFGDDGGATCNA
-1681 EVNTDVYNA
+1681 DVYNA

-1744 PFDVESTVS
+1744 PFDVENTVS

-1768 HLVVIAAEC
+1768 HLVVIVAEC
-1777 TGTESDALDLV
+1777 TGSESDALDLV

-1798 HHLIVGVVVVVD
+1798 HHLIVGVVVIVD
-1810 PGSIRH
+1810 PGTIRH
-1816 GPGGEKLRSTIRS
+1816 GPGGEKLRSTIRT
-1829 LFLEE
+1829 LLLED
-1834 KLNPIYVAY
+1834 KLNAIYVAY

>member
-1 MIIAVTSVPASVAR
+1 MNDPDTLPDEIREKLAELDLELSEGDITKKGYDKKRDALLAPFRNLQNTAALHAEPSTASPNSRSNRRNQRRVTRDEDRYHSEIRVEAVHQALAEYSDGRKLGPQPVKPHRRNGASV
-15 NPHKATPPLS
+15 
-25 PKFEANVGYP
+25 
-35 PAQRSPSTPSAHR
+35 
-48 RVFPPPPSPTTRR
+48 
-61 PASQLP
+61 
-67 PSPKLSRSTPKMV
+67 SRSSTQKNKR
-80 ARKAMG
+80 ATA
-86 AGAPPTS
+86 
-93 PSMSSPQITR
+93 
-103 LRVNGRVVRVTA
+103 NGGGRML
-115 IRQSAYYSSSE
+115 SDSSSE
-126 DEDSINGGTL
+126 DEDSVNGGTL
-136 GKKDGT
+136 GKKDST

-149 APRTSSLL
+149 APRTASLL

-164 PSTTTSSNAVPPPP
+164 TTTTSDVPPPP
-178 ISKNTAERRS
+178 IAKNTAERRS
-188 GTRKE
+188 GGPRKE

-208 RHDQQKKDY
+208 RNDQQKKDY

-230 SGEVIRVS
+230 GGEVIRVA

-262 EIETTIEESTSL
+262 EIETTIEETTSL
-274 HDHHHDH
+274 NDHRHHHILEQS

-288 NTTIGGGN
+288 NTTIGGG
-296 NGGSHGRIPDSP
+296 SGRVPSP
-308 GDDYQNAVLP
+308 NEDYQNAVLP
-318 LKQTKVSSKI
+318 LKPTKVSSKI
-328 QNVVNALQTVSS
+328 QNVVNALQ
-340 TGPSLFSPASRKL
+340 K
-353 SSENHKEYLAQL
+353 
-365 HSRKAV
+365 
-371 SLKEKKVKQQRSA
+371 
-384 EEGYAS
+384 
-390 ASPSTASLVPSRP
+390 
-403 PLPKYHH
+403 
-410 VCEPS
+410 
-415 YGDED
+415 
-420 DILLDD
+420 
-426 GATVTSSVDFVPG
+426 
-439 FVRRA
+439 
-444 TRSSEQ
+444 
-450 IRRHRDFVSNSCSAP
+450 
-465 STSSGEEYEWSF
+465 
-477 VRRQSTEQEEREM
+477 
-490 KNEEDEMTIGWTR
+490 
-503 RQHRF
+503 
-508 KKWKLNQTIHELAR
+508 

-541 MAKIRDPEAPRPEG
+541 MAKIRDPDAPRPEG

-590 KNVAAMVLDQS
+590 KNIAAMVLDQS
-601 AKPSTQLTYGKL
+601 AKPSTSLTYGKL
-613 HSRAGKVAHMLLTKT
+613 HSRAGKVAYMLLTKT
-628 VQINKDGTKNC
+628 VQVNKDGSKNV

-718 SSVFSAPS
+718 SSAFSAPS

-734 ANEIVDFRGWP
+734 SNEIVDFRGWP

-823 EVGLWHAILAS
+823 EVGLWHSILAS
-834 VFNGMRVIFVPYSL
+834 VFNGMKVIFVPYSL

-886 DISLSSLRTL
+886 DISLASLRTL

-911 AFAAAFSPAPYNL
+911 AFAAAFTPAPYSL

-1026 WALDGQ
+1026 WALEGQ
-1032 TQHTFKVE
+1032 THHTFKVE
-1040 PIGEYGKP
+1040 PLGEYGKP

-1237 NIDDEPSLPLL
+1237 NIDDEPAIPLL

-1254 AQTSPDHR
+1254 AQSSPDHR
-1262 ILTLVTAKNA
+1262 ILTLVSAKNA

-1356 VAILAPANVSKLLK
+1356 VAILAPQNVSKLLK

-1379 SNAWPMILDL
+1379 SNAWPMILDM
-1389 EDAPSSWRRKNTV
+1389 EDAPSSWRRKQNNNC
-1402 ASDTTTSGSSGAASK
+1402 DTTASGSSGAASK

-1441 SAITVCKSVKV
+1441 SAITVCKSIKV

-1486 HTTLIPPSE
+1486 HTTLIPPAE
-1495 VDAQPS
+1495 VEQQPS

-1519 STINSCVTQLAT
+1519 STINSCVTQLAS
-1531 SVESLKE
+1531 SVESLRE

-1543 AMLRSCVAIAEER
+1543 SMLRSCVAIAEER

-1567 LFAPLA
+1567 LFAPLS

-1657 GEIWVASVHNASP
+1657 GEIWVSSIHNASP
-1670 LNRTGGAAFTE
+1670 LNRMVTGGFGDDGGATCNA
-1681 EVNTDVYNA
+1681 DVYNA

-1744 PFDVESTVS
+1744 PFDVENTVS

-1768 HLVVIAAEC
+1768 HLVVIVAEC
-1777 TGTESDALDLV
+1777 TGSESDALDLV

-1798 HHLIVGVVVVVD
+1798 HHLIVGVVVIVD
-1810 PGSIRH
+1810 PGTIRH
-1816 GPGGEKLRSTIRS
+1816 GPGGEKLRSTIRT
-1829 LFLEE
+1829 LLLED
-1834 KLNPIYVAY
+1834 KLNAIYVAY

>member
-1 MIIAVTSVPASVAR
+1 MTTE
-15 NPHKATPPLS
+15 H
-25 PKFEANVGYP
+25 
-35 PAQRSPSTPSAHR
+35 PS
-48 RVFPPPPSPTTRR
+48 RVYF
-61 PASQLP
+61 
-67 PSPKLSRSTPKMV
+67 
-80 ARKAMG
+80 
-86 AGAPPTS
+86 
-93 PSMSSPQITR
+93 PSMALRKTR
-103 LRVNGRVVRVTA
+103 YLR
-115 IRQSAYYSSSE
+115 
-126 DEDSINGGTL
+126 
-136 GKKDGT
+136 
-142 LTRPPQT
+142 
-149 APRTSSLL
+149 
-157 SNKKKET
+157 
-164 PSTTTSSNAVPPPP
+164 
-178 ISKNTAERRS
+178 
-188 GTRKE
+188 
-193 RAVEDML
+193 
-200 RLVQENRD
+200 
-208 RHDQQKKDY
+208 
-217 GEYVQARIRPKAP
+217 
-230 SGEVIRVS
+230 
-238 RQDYRNSK
+238 
-246 IIVTD
+246 
-251 GEAIRISPHRE
+251 
-262 EIETTIEESTSL
+262 
-274 HDHHHDH
+274 
-281 DDEAVYV
+281 
-288 NTTIGGGN
+288 
-296 NGGSHGRIPDSP
+296 
-308 GDDYQNAVLP
+308 
-318 LKQTKVSSKI
+318 
-328 QNVVNALQTVSS
+328 QTVSS
-340 TGPSLFSPASRKL
+340 SGPSLFNQTHASRKL

-390 ASPSTASLVPSRP
+390 SSPASSASLIPSRP

-420 DILLDD
+420 ELDD
-426 GATVTSSVDFVPG
+426 CATITSSVDFVPG
-439 FVRRA
+439 FGA
-444 TRSSEQ
+444 TRNEEQ
-450 IRRHRDFVSNSCSAP
+450 IRKHLNFVQCSVGP
-465 STSSGEEYEWSF
+465 STSSTEDSCHSFRWSSF
-477 VRRQSTEQEEREM
+477 HRSGSEPEIRSRDVPKER
-490 KNEEDEMTIGWTR
+490 KNQFKNDEDFDEMTVGWV
-503 RQHRF
+503 RQSGKF
-508 KKWKLNQTIHELAR
+508 KKWKLNQTIYELK

-541 MAKIRDPEAPRPEG
+541 MAKIRDPDAPRPEG

-590 KNVAAMVLDQS
+590 KNIAAMVLDQS
-601 AKPSTQLTYGKL
+601 AKPSTSLTYGKL
-613 HSRAGKVAHMLLTKT
+613 HSRAGKVAYMLLTKT
-628 VQINKDGTKNC
+628 VQVNKDGSKNV

-718 SSVFSAPS
+718 SSAFSAPS

-734 ANEIVDFRGWP
+734 SNEIVDFRGWP

-823 EVGLWHAILAS
+823 EVGLWHSILAS
-834 VFNGMRVIFVPYSL
+834 VFNGMKVIFVPYSL

-886 DISLSSLRTL
+886 DISLASLRTL

-911 AFAAAFSPAPYNL
+911 AFAAAFTPAPYSL

-978 TSLTL
+978 TRRWSNSCWSCCRRHCHRRIEPTL
-983 QDAGQ
+983 SSRRNRRNLRIGQ
-988 IVAGAVV
+988 LDCS
-995 VVTAIDGSNRLCQ
+995 TLLGSRRT
-1008 ADEIGEICV
+1008 D
-1017 SANSTAQLY
+1017 T
-1026 WALDGQ
+1026 
-1032 TQHTFKVE
+1032 HTFKVE
-1040 PIGEYGKP
+1040 PLGEYGKP

-1237 NIDDEPSLPLL
+1237 NIDDEPAIPLL

-1254 AQTSPDHR
+1254 AQSSPDHR
-1262 ILTLVTAKNA
+1262 ILTLVSAKNA

-1356 VAILAPANVSKLLK
+1356 VAILAPQNVSKLLK

-1379 SNAWPMILDL
+1379 SNAWPMILDM
-1389 EDAPSSWRRKNTV
+1389 EDAPSSWRRKQNNNC
-1402 ASDTTTSGSSGAASK
+1402 DTTASGSSGAASK

-1441 SAITVCKSVKV
+1441 SAITVCKSIKV

-1486 HTTLIPPSE
+1486 HTTLIPPAE
-1495 VDAQPS
+1495 VEQQPS

-1519 STINSCVTQLAT
+1519 STINSCVTQLAS
-1531 SVESLKE
+1531 SVESLRE

-1543 AMLRSCVAIAEER
+1543 SMLRSCVAIAEER

-1567 LFAPLA
+1567 LFAPLS

-1657 GEIWVASVHNASP
+1657 GEIWVSSIHNASP
-1670 LNRTGGAAFTE
+1670 LNRMVTGTFGDDGGATCNA
-1681 EVNTDVYNA
+1681 DVYNA

-1744 PFDVESTVS
+1744 PFDVENTVS
-1753 KAHRFVGNSA
+1753 KAHRFVGNSFLLDPRSFFSRA

-1768 HLVVIAAEC
+1768 HLVVIVAEC
-1777 TGTESDALDLV
+1777 TGSESDALDLV

-1798 HHLIVGVVVVVD
+1798 HHLIVGVVVIVD
-1810 PGSIRH
+1810 PGTIRH
-1816 GPGGEKLRSTIRS
+1816 GPGGEKLRSTIRT
-1829 LFLEE
+1829 LLLED
-1834 KLNPIYVAY
+1834 KLNAIYVAY

>member
-1 MIIAVTSVPASVAR
+1 MIIAVTSIR
-15 NPHKATPPLS
+15 NPAVVASTPS
-25 PKFEANVGYP
+25 SSV
-35 PAQRSPSTPSAHR
+35 PSTPTAPHR
-48 RVFPPPPSPTTRR
+48 RSGMP
-61 PASQLP
+61 PASPRITANLP
-67 PSPKLSRSTPKMV
+67 PSPQLGRHTPKT
-80 ARKAMG
+80 ARKVI
-86 AGAPPTS
+86 PSS
-93 PSMSSPQITR
+93 PSSPGIAKF
-103 LRVNGRVVRVTA
+103 RVNGRVVKVTA
-115 IRQSAYYSSSE
+115 IRQSAYYSSSD
-126 DEDSINGGTL
+126 DEDSLQGTI
-136 GKKDGT
+136 GKNVTK
-142 LTRPPQT
+142 PPQT
-149 APRTSSLL
+149 TPRTSSLA
-157 SNKKKET
+157 SNNR
-164 PSTTTSSNAVPPPP
+164 STGSNGNLE
-178 ISKNTAERRS
+178 KNSVDRRS
-188 GTRKE
+188 GRRE
-193 RAVEDML
+193 LNGNGGAAVEVML
-200 RLVQENRD
+200 RRVQENRD
-208 RHDQQKKDY
+208 RHDQQKRDY
-217 GEYVQARIRPKAP
+217 GEYVQARIRDSAAT
-230 SGEVIRVS
+230 SAGGAREVIRVS

-246 IIVTD
+246 IIVTEND
-251 GEAIRISPHRE
+251 GIRISPHRE
-262 EIETTIEESTSL
+262 EIETVIDANTAI
-274 HDHHHDH
+274 
-281 DDEAVYV
+281 DEAVYV
-288 NTTIGGGN
+288 NTHIGGRVPSPN
-296 NGGSHGRIPDSP
+296 DSSQE
-308 GDDYQNAVLP
+308 YQNSILP
-318 LKQTKVSSKI
+318 LKPAKVSTKI
-328 QNVVNALQTVSS
+328 QNVVNILQTISS
-340 TGPSLFSPASRKL
+340 SGPSIFGTSAGSHRKH

-365 HSRKAV
+365 HNRKAI
-371 SLKEKKVKQQRSA
+371 SLKEQKKCDRS
-384 EEGYAS
+384 S
-390 ASPSTASLVPSRP
+390 SNPNLPSLVPSRP
-403 PLPKYHH
+403 PLPAYH

-415 YGDED
+415 YGDEGDFD
-420 DILLDD
+420 DA
-426 GATVTSSVDFVPG
+426 ATLTSSLEYFPG
-439 FVRRA
+439 SPQRA
-444 TRSSEQ
+444 TRNDEQ
-450 IRRHRDFVSNSCSAP
+450 IRRHRMFVQNLGP
-465 STSSGEEYEWSF
+465 STSSGDSMSSCRWSF
-477 VRRQSTEQEEREM
+477 RSEAKAT
-490 KNEEDEMTIGWTR
+490 KLDDEDELVIGR
-503 RQHRF
+503 RRAGGAEF
-508 KKWKLNQTIHELAR
+508 KKWKLNETIRRLETR
-522 PRSKPLQDYYNDD
+522 PKSRPLQEFYNDD

-541 MAKIRDPEAPRPEG
+541 MAKIRDPDAPRPEG

-561 RGEAAHSNTN
+561 RGEPAHSNTA

-579 SAFHR
+579 AALHR
-584 FGTTAA
+584 FGTASA

-601 AKPSTQLTYGKL
+601 SKPSTSLTYGKL
-613 HSRAGKVAHMLLTKT
+613 YSRANKVAYMLL
-628 VQINKDGTKNC
+628 NKMVTISRDGTKAPLC
-639 MCKPG
+639 RPG
-644 DRVALIYPNTQPLH
+644 DRVALVYPNTQPLH
-658 FLAAFY
+658 FLVAFY

-705 ESCYKGLPKKVNT
+705 ETCYKGLPKTMNT
-718 SSVFSAPS
+718 SSSSTSFSSPS
-726 GSTSLTGT
+726 GSSSLTGHST
-734 ANEIVDFRGWP
+734 EFVDFRGWP
-745 RLWWA
+745 RLYWM
-750 VTEHMSKPARDWT
+750 VTEHLAKPARDWT
-763 APPRLADET
+763 TPPRLADET
-772 IAYIEYTTGNDG
+772 VAYIEYTTSSDG
-784 TVKGVCVTR
+784 SVKGVCVSR

-799 CRALTTAMEYK
+799 CRALTTAMGYK

-823 EVGLWHAILAS
+823 ECGLWHSVLAA

-848 MKMNPATWM
+848 MKMNPASWM
-857 HMVSKYQATTALVKS
+857 HMVTKYQATTALVKS

-886 DISLSSLRTL
+886 DINLSSLRAL

-911 AFAAAFSPAPYNL
+911 AFVSAFTGAPYNL

-934 SSETGTISIRRRGNA
+934 SSETGTISIRRRGNST
-949 QLGSQ
+949 LGSQ

-988 IVAGAVV
+988 IISGAVV
-995 VVTAIDGSNRLCQ
+995 VVTAIDGSPRLCQ

-1017 SANSTAQLY
+1017 SANSTAHAY
-1026 WALDGQ
+1026 WALEGQ
-1032 TQHTFKVE
+1032 TCHTFKLE
-1040 PIGEYGKP
+1040 PVGEYGKP

-1102 FVYRGRICVFSTS
+1102 FVYRGRICVFSTN
-1115 VLRDERIVIVAEQKP
+1115 VLRDERVVIVAEQKP
-1130 NCSEEEAFDWI
+1130 SCSEEEAFDWI

-1150 IHQVGIYCCALV
+1150 IHQVGVYCCALV

-1175 HVSETKQRFENGDLH
+1175 HVSETKQRFENGELH
-1190 PSTLLMCPHN
+1190 PSTLLMCPHS

-1207 PRERQADVGPAAM
+1207 PRERQSDVGPAAM

-1230 IAVAKGR
+1230 IATAKGR
-1237 NIDDEPSLPLL
+1237 NLDEELSLPLL

-1254 AQTSPDHR
+1254 ASTTPDHK
-1262 ILTLVTAKNA
+1262 ILNLVTAKNA
-1272 EQDTATCATLL
+1272 EADSATCSSLL

-1295 RARLSR
+1295 RARLNR

-1323 SAGLVPVCIRPP
+1323 SAGFVPVCVRPP
-1335 VASDLNTTLGPIR
+1335 VASDLSATLGSVR
-1348 MMVDMSKA
+1348 MIVDMSKA
-1356 VAILAPANVSKLLK
+1356 VAVLAPSHVSKMLK

-1389 EDAPSSWRRKNTV
+1389 EDAPSSWKRKNNC
-1402 ASDTTTSGSSGAASK
+1402 DTTTSAGSGAATR
-1417 DEICYLDFSINS
+1417 DEICYLDFGINS
-1429 SGQLQGSSMSEA
+1429 NGQLSGSTMSEA
-1441 SAITVCKSVKV
+1441 AAIAICKSIKV

-1486 HTTLIPPSE
+1486 LTTLIPPAE
-1495 VDAQPS
+1495 VEQQPS
-1501 LFLTTL
+1501 LFLSTL
-1507 SNLKVRDAFTTY
+1507 SNLKVRDAYTTY
-1519 STINSCVTQLAT
+1519 STLNACVAQLAT

-1543 AMLRSCVAIAEER
+1543 SMLRSCVAIAEER
-1556 PRIALMNSFCK
+1556 PRIALMTSFCR

-1573 LNNRAISTSFSS
+1573 LNNRAVSTAFSS

-1590 ICMQGASGPEPS
+1590 ICMQGAAGPEPS

-1631 SGKLLP
+1631 SGKLMP

-1657 GEIWVASVHNASP
+1657 GEIWVASAHNASP
-1670 LNRTGGAAFTE
+1670 LNRTGATGTNNFGE
-1681 EVNTDVYNA
+1681 EMSCSDIYNA

-1727 VVGALN
+1727 VVGPLN
-1733 ESLVLRGMRYH
+1733 ESLFLRGMRYH
-1744 PFDVESTVS
+1744 PTDVETTVS
-1753 KAHRFVGNSA
+1753 KAHKFVGDSA

-1777 TGTESDALDLV
+1777 TGGESEALDLV

-1810 PGSIRH
+1810 PGSVRH
-1816 GPGGEKLRSTIRS
+1816 GPSGEKLRSTIRN
-1829 LFLEE
+1829 LFLED

-1843 HM
+1843 NM